1 MDVNDDEN
9 NDIFTPEQMWL
20 FKVQKFLIIA
30 FRKKEP
36 ITKGKFIIWDVLLK
50 EFLPNEYFCEPTY
63 EFERKTVLTS
73 ETIHGFFSFKSYCYQ
88 N

>member
-9 NDIFTPEQMWL
+9 NDIFTPEQTWL

-36 ITKGKFIIWDVLLK
+36 ITKESLSSGM
-50 EFLPNEYFCEPTY
+50 Y
-63 EFERKTVLTS
+63 
-73 ETIHGFFSFKSYCYQ
+73 H
-88 N
+88 

>member
-20 FKVQKFLIIA
+20 FEVQKFLIIA

-36 ITKGKFIIWDVLLK
+36 ITKESLSSGM
-50 EFLPNEYFCEPTY
+50 Y
-63 EFERKTVLTS
+63 
-73 ETIHGFFSFKSYCYQ
+73 H
-88 N
+88 